1 MSEVKTILADDH
13 RIFVEGLKTVLK
25 RSNRPHFE
33 IVGVAYSGYDL
44 LEMVTNMEAD
54 LLILDLRLPQKD
66 GLDIIKSIRAKK
78 IPIRILVLTSYESPR
93 IVKSAISAG
102 ADGYILK
109 NKQVTELFD
118 AVECLIEGDS
128 FLGDGISLS
137 GANRSNRQKMTAHQQ
152 LSPPFEDAYVKR
164 YSLTK
169 REMEIL
175 RLITQAM
182 SNKEIAREL
191 FISDQTVSV
200 HRKNIMRKLGV
211 SNTAGLIRVAYD
223 YALV

>member
-1 MSEVKTILADDH
+1 MLVVKTILADDH

-25 RSNRPHFE
+25 RSSDLHFHV
-33 IVGVAYSGYDL
+33 VGVAHGGKEA
-44 LEMVTNMEAD
+44 LEKISDTRAD
-54 LLILDLRLPQKD
+54 LLILDLHLPQKD
-66 GLDIIKSIRAKK
+66 GLAIIKSIRAKK
-78 IPIRILVLTSYESPR
+78 IPIRILVLTSYETPR
-93 IVKSAISAG
+93 IVKSAIKAG

-109 NKQVTELFD
+109 NRKVDELFD
-118 AVECLIEGDS
+118 AVDS
-128 FLGDGISLS
+128 LMDGKAFLGDGIMLHPN
-137 GANRSNRQKMTAHQQ
+137 GKHADGEKNKYHR
-152 LSPPFEDAYVKR
+152 LGEPFEDAFVKKH
-164 YSLTK
+164 SLTK

-191 FISDQTVSV
+191 FISDQTVGV

-223 YALV
+223 YSLV